1 MYRHIGEK
9 KFFFLSMIDIRHP
22 LRQFLNMKINF
33 KNRSKLEQ
41 QTLKII

>member
-1 MYRHIGEK
+1 MT
-9 KFFFLSMIDIRHP
+9 DIRHP
-22 LRQFLNMKINF
+22 LRQFFNMKINF

>member
-1 MYRHIGEK
+1 MQRHIAGK
-9 KFFFLSMIDIRHP
+9 KDFLSMTDIHHP
-22 LRQFLNMKINF
+22 LRQFFNMKINF